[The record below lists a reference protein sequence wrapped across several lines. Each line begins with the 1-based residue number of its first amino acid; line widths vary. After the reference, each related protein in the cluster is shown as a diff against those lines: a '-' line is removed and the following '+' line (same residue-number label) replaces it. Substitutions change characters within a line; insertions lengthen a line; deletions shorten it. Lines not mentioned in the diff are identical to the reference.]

1 MSRVASRVA
10 RVARRGDVPAAALA
24 IASFCA
30 MASVQPSILTQTGL
44 DLTLLGIVPLA
55 LASVAQMIIMVGG
68 DIDLSLGSALGLV
81 NAIAATQLSQHV
93 WVGVAELV
101 AFLVGYVVMGAV
113 VEFRALPSLIVTFAF
128 AFIWGGF
135 ALVVL
140 PTPGGTSP
148 NWMSQIFTYTV
159 PGVPEPI
166 LILVAL
172 GFASWGFMFATRT
185 GKLIRTLGSRRLSV
199 EQFAPR
205 PFMVRLTMYF
215 SVGVAVIIA
224 GFALTA
230 VSGAGDPNSGQSYL
244 LMSIAAVVIGG
255 GTFTGGASWPVGA
268 VLGALA
274 LGFVSSLDSFFN
286 LSEDLVFAI
295 QGALLIGALSVRR
308 IALLRSRGAQGNA
321 AASGGRT
328 GGTRVREEPEILR
341 STAVP
346 GK

>member
-10 RVARRGDVPAAALA
+10 RVARRGDAPAAALA
-24 IASFCA
+24 IALFCA

-172 GFASWGFMFATRT
+172 GFASWGFSVRNADWKADSDTREPPIIGRTVRAATFHGSPDHVFQR
-185 GKLIRTLGSRRLSV
+185 GRRRDHCGIRTHRSQWCWRPELRAELPANEHRCGRHRRRHLHWRRFLARWSRLS
-199 EQFAPR
+199 AR
-205 PFMVRLTMYF
+205 SLSALYR
-215 SVGVAVIIA
+215 
-224 GFALTA
+224 ALTR
-230 VSGAGDPNSGQSYL
+230 S
-244 LMSIAAVVIGG
+244 SIFPR
-255 GTFTGGASWPVGA
+255 TSC
-268 VLGALA
+268 
-274 LGFVSSLDSFFN
+274 
-286 LSEDLVFAI
+286 
-295 QGALLIGALSVRR
+295 
-308 IALLRSRGAQGNA
+308 LRFRG
-321 AASGGRT
+321 RF
-328 GGTRVREEPEILR
+328 
-341 STAVP
+341 
-346 GK
+346 